1 MNMMEKS
8 IIFVVMDAGKFLLKN
23 QESGRKTTRLD
34 NSHTYD
40 KI

>member
-8 IIFVVMDAGKFLLKN
+8 IIFVVMGARKFLLKN
-23 QESGRKTTRLD
+23 QESGRNITRLGS
-34 NSHTYD
+34 SHTYD